1 MLAVSRLNYPGADAL
16 NRLHDLA
23 SNDTGV
29 VKVHMDTLACMTGVT
44 RFMEKKPPFPLS
56 DDIGTASDAFWIYDK
71 TEDEQKLLD
80 PLFWEGFDY
89 ALAERPERVIGRW
102 HVREVV
108 YGFAGL
114 GIARPGEDIAQGGI
128 IMDLRSFVKLWHVRS
143 AYEVLELRDTGI
155 VNPLRRFVT
164 RGWWFKMK
172 TEPKIRILKREKGP
186 FVVEP
191 EIHVEPS

>member
-29 VKVHMDTLACMTGVT
+29 MKVHMDTLACMTGVT
-44 RFMEKKPPFPLS
+44 RFMEKKPPSPLL
-56 DDIGTASDAFWIYDK
+56 DDMDTAGDAFWIYDK

-102 HVREVV
+102 QVLETV

-114 GIARPGEDIAQGGI
+114 GIARPGEEIVRGGTI
-128 IMDLRSFVKLWHVRS
+128 IDLRSFGKLRRDWQTS
-143 AYEVLELRDTGI
+143 IWELWDVGV
-155 VNPLRRFVT
+155 VNPLRQYVT
-164 RGWWFKMK
+164 RGLWFKMK
-172 TEPKIRILKREKGP
+172 LEPKIRILKKEKGP
-186 FVVEP
+186 FLVEP
-191 EIHVEPS
+191 GMDNEPS